1 MKMAKAS
8 KDDLRRVREFMDA
21 VEEYLDYG
29 TYTKPDDECEEES
42 VDLTPSE
49 FAELVRDQFSRGLVR
64 ACWRRVVYGC
74 DILIDEVCDPAADT
88 LEWKPEIAKL
98 LAEVE
103 A

>member
-1 MKMAKAS
+1 MAKAS
-8 KDDLRRVREFMDA
+8 KDDIRRVREFMDA

-29 TYTKPDDECEEES
+29 SFTKPDEECEEET

-49 FAELVRDQFSRGLVR
+49 FAEMVRDQFGVGLVG
-64 ACWRRVVYGC
+64 ACWRRVVGGC
-74 DILIDEVCDPAADT
+74 DLLIDQVCDPTAET